1 MEPAIVLCD
10 IPFRPDP
17 AALIRR
23 LRIPDQPGYIRRF
36 RRLVADGQA
45 VARPKAM
52 YRPAYIESR
61 DPDTVVIDGIRMTS
75 RILRVN
81 LVQAHR
87 VFPYVATC
95 GREMAAWAEG
105 FSDLLDR
112 FWADAITEA
121 ALREALRILEA
132 DIGSRFNPGPTGS
145 MNPGS
150 LRDWPLEEQRK
161 LFQALGDPMTTIG
174 VELTDSFLM
183 IPIKSVSGLRF
194 PTEIRYENCQ
204 LCPRDRCPERRAPYD
219 RELHAR
225 RYGE

>member
-1 MEPAIVLCD
+1 MEPAVVLRD

-17 AALIRR
+17 AGLIRK
-23 LRIPDQPGYIRRF
+23 LRIPDQPGYIQRF
-36 RRLVADGQA
+36 RNLVAEGRA

-61 DPDTVVIDGIRMTS
+61 DTDTVVIDGIRMTS
-75 RILRVN
+75 RVLRVN
-81 LVQAHR
+81 LEQAHR

-105 FSDLLDR
+105 LSDLLDR
-112 FWADAITEA
+112 FWADAIMEA
-121 ALREALRILEA
+121 ALREALRVLEA
-132 DIGSRFNPGPTGS
+132 DIAGRFNPGPTGS

-150 LRDWPLEEQRK
+150 LRDWPLEQQRE

-219 RELHAR
+219 RELHVR
-225 RYGE
+225 RYGG